1 MSEEEITASKWMSIK
16 MSENLD
22 EKSIRYFLDLFKI
35 FSKITAEQLYKYIK
49 KSKCNLLLEECE
61 NLETKKEIVIFL
73 FNLIKED
80 NISVKKIDKKIKKNK
95 ELNIIFNAE
104 NMKNFKD
111 HLKNKKSG
119 KKLPIEEVEDRE
131 IFSPLRGVKY

>member
-61 NLETKKEIVIFL
+61 KLETKKEIVIFL